1 MLLLLLLHTFH
12 SNITDRRRLWLNS
25 LERHQGAQ
33 GPVKPPN
40 RPLPPRQHKAIW
52 QIKAG
57 KANKLAHGDGFPSAQ
72 QKKKPWGATERSD
85 PIAFSA
91 STTIAAIRRRGGFT
105 RSDR

>member
-1 MLLLLLLHTFH
+1 MLLLLLHTFH

-72 QKKKPWGATERSD
+72 QKKNLGEPPSA
-85 PIAFSA
+85 PIPSPSLRAQPLQPLEGEA
-91 STTIAAIRRRGGFT
+91 GLQGQTAE
-105 RSDR
+105 